1 MDQILRA
8 ADKNEMARVF
18 VADTRELVEE
28 ARKAHDTW
36 PVITAA
42 LGRTL
47 TAGAI
52 MGCMLKGD
60 NDEQT
65 IRVLGDGPAGGI
77 IVTSDSKGNV
87 KGYAGEPHVD
97 LPPKKN
103 GKLDVGGAVGMG
115 TISVIKD
122 LGLKEPY
129 IGETNIVSGE
139 IAEDLAYYFN
149 ASEQVN
155 SVVAL
160 GVLVNTD
167 FSVKQAGGYILQLM
181 PDASEEFIDIL
192 EKNVTAMDTMTNLL
206 DRGETPESILA
217 MIFNG
222 IEYSILDREET
233 RFRCSCSR
241 EKVEKAFISMGRKQ
255 LKEMA
260 DEGKTIE
267 TRCQFC
273 NKKYDFTP
281 EDLRELIKEL

>member
-1 MDQILRA
+1 
-8 ADKNEMARVF
+8 MARVF
-18 VADTRELVEE
+18 VADTKELVEE

-36 PVITAA
+36 PVVTAA

-60 NDEQT
+60 KDEQT
-65 IRVLGDGPAGGI
+65 IRVLGDGPVGGI

-97 LPPKKN
+97 LPPKAG
-103 GKLDVGGAVGMG
+103 GKLDVGRAVGQG

-167 FSVKQAGGYILQLM
+167 LTVRQAGGYILQLM
-181 PDASEEFIDIL
+181 PDADDEFITRL
-192 EKNVTAMDTMTNLL
+192 EENITAMETMTVLL
-206 DRGETPESILA
+206 DRGETPETILA
-217 MIFNG
+217 MIFKG
-222 IEYSILDREET
+222 IDYNILEVEET

-241 EKVEKAFISMGRKQ
+241 EKVEKALISMGKEQ
-255 LKEMA
+255 LKEAA
-260 DEGKTIE
+260 DAGETIE
-267 TRCQFC
+267 TKCQFC
-273 NKKYDFTP
+273 NKKYEFTP
-281 EDLRELIKEL
+281 EDLRDLLKQISK